1 MQEARNECRLKVQAV
16 CGQHSR
22 PRAPSLGL
30 KEDLQGASY
39 VHHKDTREEQAFRLG
54 DVGTSKER
62 TVVQAEG
69 AVCKNLRARWKM
81 VLSGVA

>member
-1 MQEARNECRLKVQAV
+1 MQAV

-30 KEDLQGASY
+30 KGDLQGASY
-39 VHHKDTREEQAFRLG
+39 VHHKELQEDFLEEQAFCLG

-69 AVCKNLRARWKM
+69 AVGKNLRARWET
-81 VLSGVA
+81 VLSGAA